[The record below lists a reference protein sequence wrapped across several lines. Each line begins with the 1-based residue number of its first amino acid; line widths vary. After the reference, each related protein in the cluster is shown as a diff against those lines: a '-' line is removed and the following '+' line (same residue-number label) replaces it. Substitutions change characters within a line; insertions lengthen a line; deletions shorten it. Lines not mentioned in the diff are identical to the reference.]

1 MKRTT
6 SFFKDVLREGP
17 ASAVPKSAE
26 KSGVLTPEGIQPES
40 QIICGLRSRQ
50 ESAKAD
56 NFAIEPE
63 RYELHSSAIHHFDL
77 QRRDFFKVMGAGM
90 AIFTVAANASAA
102 QESGTRRHNGDQ
114 GQPRD
119 ISSWL
124 HINDDGIV
132 TVFTGKVEVGQN
144 TRTTL
149 AQSVADELRVPLA
162 SIRMVMGDTALA
174 PFDMGTFGSRS
185 TPYMSP
191 QLRRAASAARDLLFA
206 QAATQWKTTPDKLT
220 ASDGKITNPASGAT
234 LTYAQLAQGK
244 TLARDMPDADPIT
257 PPEQWTV
264 AGKSAPKVDARAFVT
279 GQHQYTPDLRPANVL
294 HAKVLR
300 PATFGASL
308 VSADLAAAQAMPGV
322 VVVRDGD
329 FVAAAAPTEQ
339 AAEKALAVIHAEW
352 KNQPQSSSKELYS
365 YLKKNLDT
373 EENQKPHE
381 KGSVADGLASAAQRH
396 EQTYTVAYIAHA
408 PLEPRA
414 AVADW
419 KDGNL
424 TVYTGSQRPFGVQ
437 EELSAALHLP
447 KDQVR
452 VIVPDTGSA
461 YGGKHTGD
469 AALEA
474 ARLSRAANR
483 PVKIV
488 WTREEEFTWS
498 YFRPAG
504 VIEIKSGIAPDGKL
518 SAWEFH
524 NYNSGGSGIQ
534 TPYDVANQL
543 IQFHPVNSPLRQGS
557 YRGLAATANHFA
569 RECFMDELAHLTKID
584 PLELRM
590 KNLSDPRLRAVFESA
605 AKTFGWPQKK
615 MQPGQG
621 FGMGGGVEKGGY
633 VATFA
638 EIALD
643 ANSGD
648 VRVVRVVTAFECGA
662 IVNPDGLRQ
671 QVIGANIMGLG
682 GALFESIEFDNGRIS
697 NPHFAQYRVPRFRDI
712 PKIEAILLDRKDLPP
727 AGAGETPIVGLA
739 PAIGNAIF
747 DATGIRLRALPLAPR
762 GLNARKNS
770 A

>member
-1 MKRTT
+1 M
-6 SFFKDVLREGP
+6 
-17 ASAVPKSAE
+17 SAAPE
-26 KSGVLTPEGIQPES
+26 KFIL
-40 QIICGLRSRQ
+40 
-50 ESAKAD
+50 
-56 NFAIEPE
+56 EPE
-63 RYELHSSAIHHFDL
+63 RYELHSSALHHFNL
-77 QRRDFFKVMGAGM
+77 QRRDFFKIMGAGI
-90 AIFTVAANASAA
+90 AIFTVAAKSLPA
-102 QESGTRRHNGDQ
+102 QESGRRQSHDQ
-114 GQPRD
+114 DQPKD

-149 AQSVADELRVPLA
+149 AQSVADELHVPLA
-162 SIRMVMGDTALA
+162 SVRMVMGDTALT

-191 QLRRAASAARDLLFA
+191 QLRRAASAARNLLLE
-206 QAATQWKTTPDKLT
+206 QAATEWKTAPDKLK
-220 ASDGKITNPASGAT
+220 ASDGKIINPATGAGF
-234 LTYAQLAQGK
+234 TYAQLARGK
-244 TLARDMPDADPIT
+244 TLAHDLPDADPIT
-257 PPEQWTV
+257 PPAEWTV
-264 AGKSAPKVDARAFVT
+264 AGKSVPKLDARAFVT
-279 GQHQYTPDLRPANVL
+279 GQHQYTPDLRPPNVL

-300 PATFGASL
+300 PPAFGATL
-308 VSADLAAAQAMPGV
+308 VSIDLAAAQAMPGV
-322 VVVRDGD
+322 VVVRDAD
-329 FVAAAAPTEQ
+329 FVAVAAPTERI
-339 AAEKALAVIHAEW
+339 AEKAREAIRAEW
-352 KNQPQSSSKELYS
+352 KNTPQPSSKELYS

-373 EENQKPHE
+373 GENQKPHE
-381 KGSVADGLASAAQRH
+381 KGSVAHALAAASQRH
-396 EQTYTVAYIAHA
+396 EQTYTVAYIAHT

-414 AVADW
+414 AVAEW
-419 KDGNL
+419 KDEKL
-424 TVYTGSQRPFGVQ
+424 TVYTGSQRPFGIQ
-437 EELSAALHLP
+437 EELASAFHIP
-447 KDQVR
+447 KDRVR

-474 ARLSRAANR
+474 ARLARAANR

-504 VIEIKSGIAPDGKL
+504 VIEIKSGIQPDGKL
-518 SAWEFH
+518 TAWEFH

-569 RECFMDELAHLTKID
+569 RESFMDELAHATQID
-584 PLELRM
+584 PLEFRM
-590 KNLSDPRLRAVFESA
+590 KNLSDPRLRAVFEAA
-605 AKTFGWPQKK
+605 AKSFGWPQKK
-615 MQPGQG
+615 SQPGQG

-633 VATFA
+633 VATCTEVAF
-638 EIALD
+638 D
-643 ANSGD
+643 RNSGE

-662 IVNPDGLRQ
+662 IVNPDGLRH
-671 QVIGANIMGLG
+671 QVIGANILGLG

-697 NPHFAQYRVPRFRDI
+697 NAHFAQYRVPRFRDI
-712 PKIEAILLDRKDLPP
+712 PKIEAILIDRKDLPP

-747 DATGIRLRALPLAPR
+747 DAAGIRLRRLPLAPR
-762 GLNARKNS
+762 GLNAAKTS